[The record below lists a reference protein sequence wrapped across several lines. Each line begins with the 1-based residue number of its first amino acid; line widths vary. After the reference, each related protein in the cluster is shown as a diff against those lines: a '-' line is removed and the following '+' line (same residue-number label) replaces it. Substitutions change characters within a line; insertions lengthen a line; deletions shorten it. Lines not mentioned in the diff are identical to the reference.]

1 MRPILH
7 AHLTSQPPPSPPG
20 TIDPDPNS
28 ARRRAL
34 PLAGQGVCCCCTV
47 PVSSWTR
54 TLMPAVSE
62 TREGGG
68 GREGEAEAGP
78 GPGAGGA
85 GSLKSETTSSA
96 SACSLLRPSSPAA
109 SDAIFSR
116 SYRSG
121 ALYSSD
127 PVKGYA
133 ANAPPASL
141 HCAIARS
148 NSSGEMSTNVF
159 CNPSACRTNL

>member
-1 MRPILH
+1 MDLKPDRSVTVKEGVAHAVSERWYARATRCRRHCLSVSTCMRPILH

-68 GREGEAEAGP
+68 GR
-78 GPGAGGA
+78 
-85 GSLKSETTSSA
+85 
-96 SACSLLRPSSPAA
+96 
-109 SDAIFSR
+109 
-116 SYRSG
+116 
-121 ALYSSD
+121 
-127 PVKGYA
+127 
-133 ANAPPASL
+133 
-141 HCAIARS
+141 
-148 NSSGEMSTNVF
+148 
-159 CNPSACRTNL
+159 